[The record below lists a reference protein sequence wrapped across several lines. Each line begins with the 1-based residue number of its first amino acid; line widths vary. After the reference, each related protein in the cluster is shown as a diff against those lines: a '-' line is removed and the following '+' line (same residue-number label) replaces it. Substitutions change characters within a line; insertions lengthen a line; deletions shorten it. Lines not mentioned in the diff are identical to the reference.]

1 MRFRCREPHSANGSS
16 RFAHERYDL
25 VIELLGQNL
34 YAWRGGVRKRRIFF
48 GQFEQFVDAF

>member
-1 MRFRCREPHSANGSS
+1 MSAD
-16 RFAHERYDL
+16 DL